1 MSDDTISM
9 LVGKITTLRNTLA
22 MLGDT
27 FTMLRNTLTMS
38 GDTFTMVMQHKQV
51 PHKYQL
57 LPDRD
62 TL

>member
-1 MSDDTISM
+1 MSGDTISM
-9 LVGKITTLRNTLA
+9 LVGTFTMLRNTLA

-27 FTMLRNTLTMS
+27 FTMLGN
-38 GDTFTMVMQHKQV
+38 TFTMVMQHKQV

>member
-1 MSDDTISM
+1 MSGNTILM
-9 LVGKITTLRNTLA
+9 LVGTI
-22 MLGDT
+22 
-27 FTMLRNTLTMS
+27 TMLRNTLTMSGDTIAMLRNTLAMS

-62 TL
+62 KL